1 MNRGVEY
8 WYNER
13 MTLKISKEIFRQYDI
28 RGLVDDDLTEEAVY
42 WIGRAVGTKIAR
54 AGGRNA
60 VIGWDHR
67 DSSPRFA
74 KRLSEGLNE
83 CGLDVV
89 FVGPCPT
96 PVLYFA
102 IYQLEAGGGLM
113 ITGSHNPPEFN
124 GLKINIGV
132 ETLYGDQIMALREMI
147 VSRDLVEGEVGTVT
161 KFDMTGPY
169 IDYLT
174 SNIVLGRPLKA
185 VVDAGHGVGGPV
197 APKILEKLGCT
208 VERLFCDVDSTFPD
222 HHPDPAVPE
231 NLEDLITKVR
241 SSKADV
247 GLAFDGDA
255 DRLGVVDEQGTII
268 WGDQLLAIYAKDILA
283 AEKGGKVI
291 FDVKASEL
299 VEKVVEAAGGVPIMS
314 RTGHSYIKERLRQEK
329 ALVGGEVSGH
339 LFFADRYFGFDD
351 AIYAALRLVELLS
364 NTADTLSELVN
375 ELPKYIATPEYR
387 VECDDNRKFELVQK
401 LADYFSREYEVI
413 TIDGA
418 RVKIDGGWGLVRAS
432 NTQPALGLRFEADS
446 QEKLDDIVSLFQSV
460 LKDQAGLDLTI

>member
-1 MNRGVEY
+1 
-8 WYNER
+8 
-13 MTLKISKEIFRQYDI
+13 MTLNISKEIFREYDI
-28 RGLVDDDLTEEAVY
+28 RGLVGDDLTEEAVY
-42 WIGRAVGTKIAR
+42 WIGRAVGTKIVR
-54 AGGRNA
+54 AGGSSA

-67 DSSPRFA
+67 DSSPGFA

-102 IYQLEAGGGLM
+102 IYELKAGGGLM

-124 GLKINIGV
+124 GLKINIGI
-132 ETLYGDQIMALREMI
+132 ETLYGNQIMALREMI
-147 VSRDLVEGEVGTVT
+147 VSEDLIAGEAGTVT
-161 KFDMTGPY
+161 EVDMTNPY
-169 IDYLT
+169 VDYLT
-174 SNIVLGRPLKA
+174 SNIVLGRPLKV

-197 APKILEKLGCT
+197 APEILEKLGCS

-231 NLEDLITKVR
+231 NLQDLIVKVR

-247 GLAFDGDA
+247 GMAFDGDA
-255 DRLGVVDEQGTII
+255 DRLGVVDEEGTII

-283 AEKGGKVI
+283 KEKGGKVI

-299 VEKVVEAAGGVPIMS
+299 VEQVVEEAGGVPIMS

-351 AIYAALRLVELLS
+351 AIYAAVRLVELLS
-364 NTADTLSELVN
+364 KTGETLSELVKK
-375 ELPKYIATPEYR
+375 LPSYVATPEYR
-387 VECDDNRKFELVQK
+387 VDCDDSRKFEVVQK
-401 LADYFSREYEVI
+401 LADYFAREYEVI

-432 NTQPALGLRFEADS
+432 NTQPVLGLRFEAVS
-446 QEKLDDIVSLFQSV
+446 QEKLDNIISLFRSV
-460 LKDQAGLDLTI
+460 LKDQAGLVLTT

>member
-1 MNRGVEY
+1 
-8 WYNER
+8 
-13 MTLKISKEIFRQYDI
+13 MTINISKEIFRQYDI
-28 RGLVDDDLTEEAVY
+28 RGLVSGDLTEEAVY
-42 WIGRAVGTKIAR
+42 WIGRAVGTKIVG
-54 AGGRNA
+54 AGGGSA

-67 DSSPRFA
+67 DSSPSFA

-96 PVLYFA
+96 PVLYYA
-102 IYQLEAGGGLM
+102 IYELEAGGGLM

-124 GLKINIGV
+124 GLKINIGI

-147 VSRDLVEGEVGTVT
+147 ISQDLVAGETGTVT
-161 KFDMTGPY
+161 EVDMTSPY

-197 APKILEKLGCT
+197 APKILEKLGCS

-231 NLEDLITKVR
+231 NLQDLIAKVQ
-241 SSKADV
+241 SSRADV

-255 DRLGVVDEQGTII
+255 DRLGVVDEEGTII
-268 WGDQLLAIYAKDILA
+268 WGDQLLAVYAKDILA
-283 AEKGGKVI
+283 KEKGGKVI

-299 VEKVVEAAGGVPIMS
+299 VAQVVEEAGGVPIMS

-351 AIYAALRLVELLS
+351 AIYAAVRLVELLS
-364 NTADTLSELVN
+364 NTEETLSGLVKK
-375 ELPKYIATPEYR
+375 LPQYVATPEYR
-387 VECDDNRKFELVQK
+387 VECDDSRKFEVVQK
-401 LADYFSREYEVI
+401 LADYFSRKYEVI
-413 TIDGA
+413 AIDGA
-418 RVKIDGGWGLVRAS
+418 RVKIDDGWGLVRAS
-432 NTQPALGLRFEADS
+432 NTQPALGLRFEAVS
-446 QEKLDDIVSLFQSV
+446 QEKLDDIVSLFRSV
-460 LKDQAGLDLTI
+460 LKEQAGLDLTT